1 MPYYWRRRPY
11 RYRRYLWRR
20 RARKIIR
27 PRRFWRRRRRHWVRK
42 RKLKR
47 ITIKEWQPSKINRLK
62 IFGPYPAF
70 EGTNLRIGHD
80 NTQYIDSIAPYKVPG
95 GGLFGITVFTL
106 KGLYELHTK
115 ARNWWTKSNCNMP
128 LIKYLGCKITFYRS
142 LDVDYIAVYSR
153 CGSLTATEQL
163 YQSAQP
169 FILTLNKNKRII
181 TCKNKNYH
189 RKPYKVV
196 KIPPP
201 SLMTNKWY
209 FQREILDIPLC
220 MIITAAASLDRFY
233 QAANTISNTIGFD
246 SLNTDLFQYHNF
258 KQRTTTPYK
267 PNDVSYL
274 FTVNNRTTDWKQL
287 KVKDIILLGNTRTM
301 TIGTP
306 LGEKHN
312 VDTYFSSPNSW
323 GNPFYPTTLSQELQ
337 PLLIYNAQNVGQLKT
352 ELNAKWEQNLQT
364 AGFTETTKPPI
375 INCRYNPQNDYS
387 RNACFLA
394 NIDTDTSK
402 WHEPET
408 EKLVTKGLP
417 IWLLLHGW
425 TDWLEKS
432 KAAQHIHTDYIL
444 GIVSDHISPP
454 LHYYVP
460 VDHNFLQGRSPFET
474 DDHVKDY
481 DRENWHPKLNFQEE
495 TIAHLVNT
503 GPGTPKLPNNISAEG
518 HFSYRFYFKLGG
530 CPPPMDNVC
539 DPQKQPTFPT
549 PHNILSSTLLQ
560 NPEFPPE
567 YYLYSFDQRREMLTK
582 RAAKRIKKDK
592 DFTETFF
599 KPTGETSLSI
609 KIPSPETTS
618 TEDSEEEEESEE
630 TLQQRVQLQHRR
642 QRKLRHRILR
652 LLNLVQSLE

>member
-1 MPYYWRRRPY
+1 M
-11 RYRRYLWRR
+11 
-20 RARKIIR
+20 
-27 PRRFWRRRRRHWVRK
+27 
-42 RKLKR
+42 
-47 ITIKEWQPSKINRLK
+47 
-62 IFGPYPAF
+62 
-70 EGTNLRIGHD
+70 
-80 NTQYIDSIAPYKVPG
+80 PG
-95 GGLFGITVFTL
+95 GGLFAITVFTL

-115 ARNWWTKSNCNMP
+115 ARNWWTKSNCQMP

-142 LDVDYIAVYSR
+142 LDIDYIAVYSR

-189 RKPYKVV
+189 RKPYKTV

-220 MIITAAASLDRFY
+220 MIITSAASLDRFY
-233 QAANTISNTIGFD
+233 QAANTISNTLGFD

-258 KQRTTTPYK
+258 KQKSTTPYR

-274 FTVNNRTTDWKQL
+274 FTVNNRTQTWQNL
-287 KVKDIILLGNTRTM
+287 QVKDIILLGNTKKM
-301 TIGTP
+301 QIGETIGGT
-306 LGEKHN
+306 HN
-312 VDTYFSSPNSW
+312 VDNYFSTPDKW
-323 GNPFYPTTLSQELQ
+323 GNPFYPTTLSQELH
-337 PLLIYNAQNVGQLKT
+337 PLLIYNTTNLQTLKNDINT
-352 ELNAKWEQNLQT
+352 KWEQKLPQ
-364 AGFTETTKPPI
+364 AGFTETSKPPI

-387 RNACFLA
+387 RNACFMA

-402 WHEPET
+402 WHEPEI

-432 KAAQHIHTDYIL
+432 KAAQHLHTDYVL
-444 GIVSDHISPP
+444 GIVSEHISPH
-454 LHYYVP
+454 LDYYVP

-481 DRENWHPKLNFQEE
+481 DRDNWHPKLNFQEE

-560 NPEFPPE
+560 NPEYPPE

-609 KIPSPETTS
+609 KIPSPESSS
-618 TEDSEEEEESEE
+618 TEDSEEEKESEE
-630 TLQQRVQLQHRR
+630 TLQQRVQLQHRK